1 MTTAMAGRT
10 VAIGQTRGM
19 DVVATLDAACTPA
32 VLMAVVRDLD
42 RYPEWLSILPRT
54 ERVDGVEPATW
65 SVELRATIGPLA
77 RSKRLRMTRTID
89 EGDHVRFE
97 RSEVDGR
104 SHSAWVLDGRVDAE
118 GGGSRLTMTLHY
130 GGALGG
136 GIVERLLRDEIE
148 DSRARLRAVVEA
160 GPVGP

>member
-1 MTTAMAGRT
+1 
-10 VAIGQTRGM
+10 M
-19 DVVATLDAACTPA
+19 DVTATLDAACTPD

-54 ERVDGVEPATW
+54 DAEAGSEPATW

-77 RSKRLRMTRTID
+77 RSKRLRMVRTVD
-89 EGDHVRFE
+89 DPAHVRFE
-97 RSEVDGR
+97 RSETDGR
-104 SHSAWVLDGRVDAE
+104 SHSPWVLDATVE
-118 GGGSRLTMTLHY
+118 PIETGSRLVVSLHY

-148 DSRARLRAVVEA
+148 SSRGRLRSLVEQ